1 MAKARSLEN
10 PNRYNSTVV
19 QSLLELAKLDTVP
32 HDFIDKAVQLAIFL
46 NENDRQLVK
55 TIDGIVKKKEYN
67 NDNITWYRHYFSEI
81 PRLLSANA
89 NIILTLM
96 CNVMAQGNLVQLSW
110 QNIIDG
116 TSIKSKKS
124 IQTAIKELL
133 NNGCIAIKFQGD
145 KRNAT
150 VYMVNPDIAI
160 VGKTA
165 NLHNQFWELINQDEF
180 NKWYSIKHDI
190 TYSREIVKRTDT
202 DKGNNHK
209 CTFGKM
215 GPPPEEIE
223 ESAKPTHFKNDKD
236 KNTSGATTTPDA
248 NKTGNVSNDE
258 ELPFAN

>member
-1 MAKARSLEN
+1 MARIRSIEN

-19 QSLLELAKLDTVP
+19 QGLLEFAKLDTDVP
-32 HDFIDKAVQLAIFL
+32 QDFIDKAVQLAIFL

-67 NDNITWYRHYFSEI
+67 NDNITWYRYYFSEI

-89 NIILTLM
+89 NVILTLM

-124 IQTAIKELL
+124 IQTAIKELRD
-133 NNGCIAIKFQGD
+133 NACIAIKFQGD

-160 VGKTA
+160 IGKTT
-165 NLHNQFWELINQDEF
+165 NLHHQFWELTTHKEF
-180 NKWYSIKHDI
+180 HKWLSIKRNI
-190 TYSREIVKRTDT
+190 TYSRDIVKRTDE
-202 DKGNNHK
+202 GNKHK

-215 GPPPEEIE
+215 GPPPPPEETE
-223 ESAKPTHFKNDKD
+223 ETKPTHVRRNNKNAPD
-236 KNTSGATTTPDA
+236 ATTTPDA
-248 NKTGNVSNDE
+248 NKTSNVSNDE

>member
-1 MAKARSLEN
+1 MAKVRSLEN
-10 PNRYNSTVV
+10 PNRYNSTIV
-19 QSLLELAKLDTVP
+19 QGLLELAKLDTLVP
-32 HDFIDKAVQLAIFL
+32 HDFIDKAVQIAIFL

-81 PRLLSANA
+81 PRSLSANA

-110 QNIIDG
+110 QDIIDG
-116 TSIKSKKS
+116 TGIRNKKS
-124 IQTAIKELL
+124 IQTAIKDLL
-133 NNGCIAIKFQGD
+133 DNGCIAIKCNGD

-150 VYMVNPDIAI
+150 IYMVNPDIAI
-160 VGKTA
+160 IGKPT
-165 NLHNQFWELINQDEF
+165 NLHNQFWELITHEEF
-180 NKWYSIKHDI
+180 NKWLSIKHDI
-190 TYSREIVKRTDT
+190 TYSREIVKRTD
-202 DKGNNHK
+202 KGNKHK

-223 ESAKPTHFKNDKD
+223 ESAEPTHFKDD